1 MLQSSN
7 LNFRDK
13 SWAPVFTLGMK
24 AKNCGW
30 RNHNVICM
38 SVQQASVQKVTVSP
52 LELENP
58 SEPPLNL
65 HKPKEPYT
73 ATIVSVETLVGPKA
87 PGETCHIV
95 INHDGNVPYWEG
107 QSYGVIPPVSR
118 LLMIPFYAFTVFSI
132 RILNVNSQWYLF
144 RTSIHAE
151 SIFSLSFSEIICVSS
166 RS

>member
-38 SVQQASVQKVTVSP
+38 SVQQASVPKVTVSP

-73 ATIVSVETLVGPKA
+73 ATIVSVERLVGPKA

-107 QSYGVIPPVSR
+107 QSYGVIPPVSH